1 MGDAIATPMRRSRLK
16 QAELLSAVGALV
28 LGIGIGA
35 LAAPV
40 LGWLAVPI
48 FLIGCISHGW
58 GMIQKHRIEQLDDNT
73 PATWEAALYWGCW
86 VALAIVLAV
95 ASWRAVMHA

>member
-1 MGDAIATPMRRSRLK
+1 MGDATATPAQRSRLK

-35 LAAPV
+35 LAAPA

-48 FLIGCISHGW
+48 FLTGCISHGW
-58 GMIQKHRIEQLDDNT
+58 AMIQKHRIEQLGHDT
-73 PATWEAALYWGCW
+73 PAAWEAALYWGCW
-86 VALAIVLAV
+86 TALAIVLAM
-95 ASWRAVMHA
+95 ASWRALTHG

>member
-1 MGDAIATPMRRSRLK
+1 MGDVAATPAQRSRVK
-16 QAELLSAVGALV
+16 QAELLSGVGALA

-35 LAAPV
+35 LSAPT

-58 GMIQKHRIEQLDDNT
+58 GMIQKHRIEQLDGNT

-86 VALAIVLAV
+86 MALAIVLAM
-95 ASWRAVMHA
+95 ASWRALAHG